1 MIVIMEIIAIINSD
15 NIIIIIIIINI
26 TIIKLIDIFIE
37 ISAVIIKMF
46 ILSQI
51 KYLPKELRDTNY
63 SIWDPFKEIMIIKD

>member
-15 NIIIIIIIINI
+15 NIIIIIIINI